1 MGIGVSVEQLGHA
14 CFELLD
20 LFDQRLDDVKVRGDY
35 GGSGSGIGSGGAFGC
50 FGEVC
55 KQDRC

>member
-1 MGIGVSVEQLGHA
+1 MGIGVRVDQLGHA

-20 LFDQRLDDVKVRGDY
+20 LFDHRLDDVKVGGDY

-50 FGEVC
+50 FAQVF